1 MTRLYILNELK
12 IINKDIQKLNKIVQ
26 ELEQQERTLN
36 NKSNQATFICVI
48 FIMCLFFTLFYLI
61 GL

>member
-26 ELEQQERTLN
+26 ELEQQEQTLN
-36 NKSNQATFICVI
+36 NKSNQSTFICVI
-48 FIMCLFFTLFYLI
+48 FMFPIIHLLVI
-61 GL
+61 